1 MKKRKINILLNINKI
16 QYLVFEIKEAYGV
29 FNELFLLKK
38 SSNLFIYWEGK
49 ERRRNCPSI
58 HLILK
63 Q

>member
-38 SSNLFIYWEGK
+38 SSNLFIGKAKREG
-49 ERRRNCPSI
+49 EIVLPFI
-58 HLILK
+58 
-63 Q
+63 